1 MMKRFKQKHIVSII
15 FMSIGF
21 SNALSFDLKTAQLS
35 TVEVRVNTIANT
47 YDTGSAVYLG
57 NNRYLSAYHVIEDA
71 HTLNLV
77 VHNKTHRGKIK
88 QVSAGHDLAVIESNI
103 QGVKPVKIS
112 DRLRAGEPI
121 YVLSSKGLLLQGHVA
136 KITYNEAILSMIV
149 PTGTSGGGVF
159 NQNNELLG
167 IISRSDISQ
176 GLTYMTRIT
185 ALPQVKD
192 RFENKPSID
201 RNSKHY
207 DYGYCTDPQTLKT
220 WKNVTKEGDVNMH
233 GLHALFLGLCEKVK
247 RHEMTTEE
255 ANFFFLKTKK
265 ELFGI

>member
-1 MMKRFKQKHIVSII
+1 MKQFKQKHIVSII
-15 FMSIGF
+15 LMSIGF
-21 SNALSFDLKTAQLS
+21 SNALSFDLKTAQLN
-35 TVEVRVNTIANT
+35 TVEVKVKTIANT

-71 HTLNLV
+71 HSLNLV
-77 VHNKTHRGKIK
+77 VHNKTHRGTIK
-88 QVSAGHDLAVIESNI
+88 QVSARHDLALIESNI
-103 QGVKPVKIS
+103 QGVKPVKTT

-136 KITYNEAILSMIV
+136 KITHNEAILSMNV
-149 PTGTSGGGVF
+149 PPGTSGGGVF
-159 NQNNELLG
+159 NQKNELLG
-167 IISRSDISQ
+167 IISRSDIAQ
-176 GLTYMTRIT
+176 GLTYMTSIT
-185 ALPQVKD
+185 ALSQVKD
-192 RFENKPSID
+192 RFMNKPSID

-207 DYGYCTDPQTLKT
+207 EYGYCTDPQTLKT
-220 WKNVTKEGDVNMH
+220 WKNVTKEGDLNMH